1 MIPLPDAFI
10 AIGIRATQLSTLSKS
25 IIFFSYCKRILLI
38 FICIYFTYV
47 SLCHIAYGSIFSGG
61 SNSRDTVKV
70 LSISRQK
77 HCD

>member
-10 AIGIRATQLSTLSKS
+10 AIGIRATQLSTLSNS

-47 SLCHIAYGSIFSGG
+47 SYAYGSIFSGG

-70 LSISRQK
+70 FSISQQK